1 MPGKKTSSVEERR
14 DDLLDAK
21 TAVLRA
27 EAAKLEAE
35 ALTAKLGAERAAV
48 EIQKLAA
55 ETRAAACTADQ
66 AAINLER
73 ERRKEVEMMAD
84 NKYHHVYHF
93 TNQVNGG
100 SVQACMERLAY
111 WSRTEPGCAIELI
124 FTSPG
129 GSVIDGMALFDFI
142 QQLRRAGH
150 FITTRALGW
159 AASMAGILLQAGDKR
174 VMAKESY
181 VLIHEISTGAVG
193 KIGEIEDEVKFVK
206 KIQGRILDIF
216 AARAN
221 VKREYFA
228 KHWKRQDWWLDSDE
242 ALKIGIID
250 EVG

>member
-1 MPGKKTSSVEERR
+1 
-14 DDLLDAK
+14 
-21 TAVLRA
+21 
-27 EAAKLEAE
+27 
-35 ALTAKLGAERAAV
+35 
-48 EIQKLAA
+48 
-55 ETRAAACTADQ
+55 
-66 AAINLER
+66 
-73 ERRKEVEMMAD
+73 
-84 NKYHHVYHF
+84 
-93 TNQVNGG
+93 
-100 SVQACMERLAY
+100 MERLAY